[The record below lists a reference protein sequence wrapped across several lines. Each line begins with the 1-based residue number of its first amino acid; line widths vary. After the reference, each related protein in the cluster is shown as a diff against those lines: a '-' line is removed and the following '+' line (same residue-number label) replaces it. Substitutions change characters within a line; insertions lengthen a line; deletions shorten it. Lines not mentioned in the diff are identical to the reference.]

1 MGIGKKLTE
10 IDKALDFLYNKLR
23 AARKK
28 NDLQEIKAIEEAIKE
43 QRNKN
48 FKFKKIKNAN
58 QWHK

>member
-1 MGIGKKLTE
+1 MGISKKLTE

-28 NDLQEIKAIEEAIKE
+28 NDLEEIKAIEEAIKE

>member
-1 MGIGKKLTE
+1 MGISKKLTE

-23 AARKK
+23 VARKK
-28 NDLQEIKAIEEAIKE
+28 NDLEEIKAIEEAIKE